1 MKKARQTSENRTS
14 PSQGEFEKFYN
25 DNYRAVSRYI
35 ARRVPASSFDGVVA
49 ATFVAAWR
57 KLTTVPSPSLAWLYR
72 IAHYE
77 VVREWQV
84 LGRHPQTVE
93 LNDLDLIDTAPLEE
107 VLDVSKA
114 FSQLSDIDAELLR
127 LVYWEDLS
135 RSEIAEVLGLS
146 VNAVNV
152 RHHRA
157 LDRLS
162 GALNRLSS
170 AARADQPTNPIHK
183 EKP

>member
-1 MKKARQTSENRTS
+1 
-14 PSQGEFEKFYN
+14 
-25 DNYRAVSRYI
+25 
-35 ARRVPASSFDGVVA
+35 
-49 ATFVAAWR
+49 
-57 KLTTVPSPSLAWLYR
+57 
-72 IAHYE
+72 
-77 VVREWQV
+77 
-84 LGRHPQTVE
+84 
-93 LNDLDLIDTAPLEE
+93 
-107 VLDVSKA
+107 
-114 FSQLSDIDAELLR
+114 
-127 LVYWEDLS
+127 VYWEDLS

-170 AARADQPTNPIHK
+170 VARADQPTNPIHK